1 MKKHRILSGLLAL
14 VLVFGLSACGGEDTT
29 SPEPTDDIPESVE
42 PSSSSGRSSTSSS
55 SSSGRSSSSSS
66 SSSGRS
72 STSSSGSSGSDYSFE
87 DYLRDNDP
95 DSYEF
100 YQDIKEGWNSGTWD
114 SENGF
119 AGGND

>member
-29 SPEPTDDIPESVE
+29 SPEPSDDIPESVE
-42 PSSSSGRSSTSSS
+42 PS